1 MDVMDVHGRTVRL
14 TDSFQATRPD
24 IYLEKGEDKA
34 AEACIWLLLFAGASK
49 DEVLEN
55 TDVNGQYMGPIIK
68 NIFKQKPVIKDLG
81 SRSKIRWNSSFEVI
95 LRSLKTLKVI
105 SVQYGKVI

>member
-1 MDVMDVHGRTVRL
+1 MI
-14 TDSFQATRPD
+14 QATRPD

-68 NIFKQKPVIKDLG
+68 NIFKQKPVVKDLG
-81 SRSKIRWNSSFEVI
+81 PRSSNSYQLKIM
-95 LRSLKTLKVI
+95 
-105 SVQYGKVI
+105 

>member
-1 MDVMDVHGRTVRL
+1 MTKVMDVHGPSTVRRSRL

-81 SRSKIRWNSSFEVI
+81 PRLNQMEVISRSF
-95 LRSLKTLKVI
+95 KTLKVI

>member
-68 NIFKQKPVIKDLG
+68 NIFKQKPVIKG
-81 SRSKIRWNSSFEVI
+81 SRLNQMEVI
-95 LRSLKTLKVI
+95 SRSFKTLKVI